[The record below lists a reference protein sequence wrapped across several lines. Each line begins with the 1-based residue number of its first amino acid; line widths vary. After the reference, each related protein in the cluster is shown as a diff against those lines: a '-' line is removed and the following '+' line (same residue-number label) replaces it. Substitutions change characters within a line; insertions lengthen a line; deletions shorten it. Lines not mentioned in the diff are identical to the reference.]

1 MESEVRY
8 YKNESVRAIFKTTY
22 PVAFLSLMKSIL
34 DFIKDHASGV
44 TEEEL
49 SLEFPDTLKIDI
61 AKKLN
66 GYLRLQQISLFKEKG
81 VLYYKPSPTNTD
93 DYEFMVH
100 NLIEQS
106 GSEGV
111 WLKVIKDKTNMPHNL
126 VGKVLRSMENKR
138 VIKSVKCLKNNRKVY
153 VLYDQ
158 TPSEEITGGAWFHD
172 NDVDTECVRRML
184 EIVKLF
190 LDKATVVEG
199 SLRLIDYEKNP
210 TLDDILEYIQNLNI
224 LSIPL
229 RLSDLKTLVDVLIFD
244 GKAERLSAEDTDRY
258 RAIT

>member
-1 MESEVRY
+1 MHRD
-8 YKNESVRAIFKTTY
+8 Y
-22 PVAFLSLMKSIL
+22 PPMKSIL
-34 DFIKDHASGV
+34 EFISSHASGV

-49 SLEFPDTLKIDI
+49 SLEFPHLSKIDM
-61 AKKLN
+61 ARELN
-66 GYLRLQQISLFKEKG
+66 GFLKLQQISLFKERG

-93 DYEFMVH
+93 DYELMVY

-138 VIKSVKCLKNNRKVY
+138 TIKSVKCLKNNRKMY

-158 TPSEEITGGAWFHD
+158 TPSEDITGGAWFHD
-172 NDVDTECVRRML
+172 NDVDAECVRKMF
-184 EIVKLF
+184 EIVGLF
-190 LDKATVVEG
+190 LSKATGIEE
-199 SLRLIDYEKNP
+199 LLEYERNP
-210 TLDDILEYIQNLNI
+210 TLEDIMEYVRKLNI

-229 RLSDLKTLVDVLIFD
+229 RMADLHTLVDVLVFD
-244 GKAERLSAEDTDRY
+244 GKAEKLSSGSVDRY
-258 RAIT
+258 RVIK